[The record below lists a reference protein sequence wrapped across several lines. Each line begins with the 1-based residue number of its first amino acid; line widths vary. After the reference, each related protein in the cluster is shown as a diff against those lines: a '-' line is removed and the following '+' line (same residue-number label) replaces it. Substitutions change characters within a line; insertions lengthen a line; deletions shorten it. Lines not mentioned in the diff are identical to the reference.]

1 MRKFKAPLI
10 VTDDSGSAG
19 TIIGPQ
25 IVAMGGNPA
34 GIIQANALF
43 LYGGAGVDVGPQRLS
58 LFGEPG
64 IIEVNGD
71 DSSRIRLEAGGR
83 LTISDN
89 NENQRVVVD
98 ATGTVTVSDADGSF
112 SVVISPGGV
121 NLLNTSPGFSS
132 SIVFETAGRITI
144 ADAVGNTALY
154 SAAGW
159 TVNGSGGCAI
169 NGGNLSVTGNV
180 TVQGDINLPGAD
192 CAEDFNVVDAR
203 ALDAGT
209 VVVIDQT
216 GSLAESTEAYDR
228 KVAGIVSGAGRYR
241 PGIILD
247 RREVPDGVMPDVCAP
262 VALIGKVCCKAT
274 APIAV
279 GDLLTTSSVPGHA
292 MRADDPSRAFGA
304 ILGKALEALPSG
316 TGLITVLVTLQ

>member
-10 VTDDSGSAG
+10 VTDDSGSVG

-25 IVAMGGNPA
+25 VVAMGGNPA
-34 GIIQANALF
+34 GIIQADALL
-43 LYGGAGVDVGPQRLS
+43 LYGGAGVDIGPQRLS

-71 DSSRIRLEAGGR
+71 DNSRIRLEAGGR

-98 ATGTVTVSDADGSF
+98 ATGTVTVSDAGGSF

-169 NGGNLSVTGNV
+169 YGGSLRRWNV

-192 CAEDFNVVDAR
+192 CAEHFDVADAR

-209 VVVIDQT
+209 VVVIDET

-228 KVAGIVSGAGRYR
+228 KVAGIVSGAGRHR

-247 RREVPDGVMPDVCAP
+247 RQGGPRWGMADASAP
-262 VALIGKVCCKAT
+262 VAQRQGVLKTT
-274 APIAV
+274 ADR
-279 GDLLTTSSVPGHA
+279 GS
-292 MRADDPSRAFGA
+292 A
-304 ILGKALEALPSG
+304 IC
-316 TGLITVLVTLQ
+316 